1 MSQYLCSKCGDVSSS
16 WYGKC
21 PSCGEWNSLIKQE
34 TVDKKGKSGRAFAPA
49 STTTKLS
56 KISSLKTNRVPVG
69 IHEIDRV
76 LGGGFVA
83 GEVILLSGEPGV
95 GKSTL
100 LLNALSGKKT
110 LYVSGEESGEQIRHR
125 ADRLGT
131 DISQL
136 SFSDTTAAESIVS
149 LLETTS
155 EKFNI
160 VVVDSIQTIYSLNI
174 TSGFG
179 SPSQIKE
186 ATSILV
192 DIAKKKGI
200 VMIIV
205 GPITKDGDIAG
216 PKTLEHL
223 VDCVLYL
230 EGAKDS
236 HFRLLRAQKNRFG
249 SVEEVG
255 VFEMGEKGMVE
266 VANPT
271 VFVDTTSK
279 SEPGRVIVSVSE
291 GSRSLFFE
299 VQSLVVPTSLSM
311 PRRVVSGVDYNKVQL
326 LLAVIRKNLHIAL
339 DSFDVYV
346 NVVGGISIKSPAAD
360 LGIVASVISSIKNK
374 PASPKTVFCG
384 EIGLLGEVRPVY
396 GQEKVIK
403 EATRFGFNKVYTSA
417 NVKTVKDLALL
428 FK

>member
-1 MSQYLCSKCGDVSSS
+1 M
-16 WYGKC
+16 
-21 PSCGEWNSLIKQE
+21 
-34 TVDKKGKSGRAFAPA
+34 
-49 STTTKLS
+49 
-56 KISSLKTNRVPVG
+56 
-69 IHEIDRV
+69 
-76 LGGGFVA
+76 
-83 GEVILLSGEPGV
+83 
-95 GKSTL
+95 
-100 LLNALSGKKT
+100 
-110 LYVSGEESGEQIRHR
+110 
-125 ADRLGT
+125 GT

-205 GPITKDGDIAG
+205 GHITKDGDIAG